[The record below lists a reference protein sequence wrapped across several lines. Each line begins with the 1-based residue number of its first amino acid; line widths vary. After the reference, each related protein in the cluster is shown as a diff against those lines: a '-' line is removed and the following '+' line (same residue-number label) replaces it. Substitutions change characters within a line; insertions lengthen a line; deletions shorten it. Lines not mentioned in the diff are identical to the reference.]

1 MDLIH
6 EKYGKLK
13 KELESAG
20 SVAVA
25 FSGGVDST
33 FLLKT
38 AHDVLGENVAA
49 FTVRTVSFPERE
61 YSFAEEF
68 CKKEGIIQIV
78 CRVDQL
84 AVPEFRDNLPDRC
97 YYCKK
102 ELFGIMQRE
111 AQSRGF
117 RALAEGSN
125 TDDDNDY
132 RPGMRAV
139 RELGCISPLKAA
151 GLTKAEIRALSK
163 EMNLPTWDK
172 PSYACLASRFVYGEK
187 ITEEKLAMVGKAEDF
202 LRDLGFR
209 QLRVRVHGGDTARI
223 EVAPEEFEKLFEMRE
238 RVAEGIKNAGFLYA
252 AADLLGYRTGN
263 MNASLKGE

>member
-38 AHDVLGENVAA
+38 AHDVLGENAAA

-97 YYCKK
+97 YYCKHRI
-102 ELFGIMQRE
+102 FNAIIQ
-111 AQSRGF
+111 
-117 RALAEGSN
+117 
-125 TDDDNDY
+125 
-132 RPGMRAV
+132 
-139 RELGCISPLKAA
+139 AA
-151 GLTKAEIRALSK
+151 
-163 EMNLPTWDK
+163 
-172 PSYACLASRFVYGEK
+172 
-187 ITEEKLAMVGKAEDF
+187 AED
-202 LRDLGFR
+202 GFTV
-209 QLRVRVHGGDTARI
+209 LLDGT
-223 EVAPEEFEKLFEMRE
+223 
-238 RVAEGIKNAGFLYA
+238 NASDD
-252 AADLLGYRTGN
+252 AADRKCSSADCKCVCCFHTAAPLFLLARSMRLPFITP
-263 MNASLKGE
+263 